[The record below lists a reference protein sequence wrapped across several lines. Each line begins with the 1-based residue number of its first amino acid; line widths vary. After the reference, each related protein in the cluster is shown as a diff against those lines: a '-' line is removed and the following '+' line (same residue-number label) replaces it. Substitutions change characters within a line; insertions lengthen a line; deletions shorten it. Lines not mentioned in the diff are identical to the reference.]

1 MNNNTI
7 AHNVSEMTEWQSVPF
22 LPDDDLPIFQ
32 EERITKEELDGTV
45 KVGDLH
51 LIKQEL
57 YLELDVMNTFQ
68 AAGQGWQLRLN
79 QALRQAIAQ
88 GLV

>member
-1 MNNNTI
+1 MNNNAI
-7 AHNVSEMTEWQSVPF
+7 VNNVAEMTEEQAVPF

-32 EERITKEELDGTV
+32 KERVAKEELDGTV

-57 YLELDVMNTFQ
+57 YLELDIMNTFQ
-68 AAGQGWQLRLN
+68 ATGQGWQLRLN
-79 QALRQAIAQ
+79 QALRQAIVQ
-88 GLV
+88 GLI